1 MCRRVGMIAFFVGVL
16 SLYSPFAAAEN
27 LFGQFGEV
35 FSSDDQ
41 NPFNPRIV
49 ERPPS
54 GNDYGNAA
62 MSSAP
67 SQPFDNSYLCEG
79 GAVDLS
85 GRRVDMPGCGSPA
98 RASVG
103 APEVSSDTPARAYD
117 DSLSAA
123 GMAAQEFI
131 GGFVAGS
138 VGAVP
143 VPPQQHVYAP
153 APAPVP
159 VYTPPPVHNAGT
171 GGPCDNWSPENQ
183 DICRSIR

>member
-1 MCRRVGMIAFFVGVL
+1 MCRRIGMIAFFAGVF

-27 LFGQFGEV
+27 PFGQIGEV
-35 FSSDDQ
+35 FSSGDH

-49 ERPPS
+49 EQSPPR
-54 GNDYGNAA
+54 NDYGNAA

-85 GRRVDMPGCGSPA
+85 GRRVDMPGCGSSSH
-98 RASVG
+98 ASGG
-103 APEVSSDTPARAYD
+103 APDVSNDVQARAYD
-117 DSLSAA
+117 ESLSAA

-138 VGAVP
+138 VGAAP
-143 VPPQQHVYAP
+143 VLPPPPPPP
-153 APAPVP
+153 AYAPVP
-159 VYTPPPVHNAGT
+159 VYTPPPVHNAGA
-171 GGPCDNWSPENQ
+171 GGACDNWSPQNQ